1 MNRRDLT
8 RSVIAL
14 PAGFM
19 ALHALP
25 VPAQAAP
32 PAADPDADLLA
43 LCRRYMSLERRQNL
57 LTERMFEADEAGDK
71 ALSERLFRMQKRC
84 VPLQH
89 AIMSEIVDA
98 EPKTPA
104 GIRAKARVFM
114 TRVQRDLDGT
124 AMRDEGPLWSICRDL
139 LGYDPGEGGGQ
150 A

>member
-25 VPAQAAP
+25 HPVMASP
-32 PAADPDADLLA
+32 PNRSDDADLLA

-71 ALSERLFRMQKRC
+71 ALSERLFRMQKRY
-84 VPLQH
+84 VPYHQDLLD
-89 AIMSEIVDA
+89 EIVDA
-98 EPKTPA
+98 KPQTKP
-104 GIRAKARVFM
+104 GLRAKARVFM
-114 TRVQRDLDGT
+114 SRVQRDLDGNP
-124 AMRDEGPLWSICRDL
+124 MGDEGPLWSLCRDL
-139 LGYDPGEGGGQ
+139 LGYDPGEG
-150 A
+150 AA

>member
-14 PAGFM
+14 PAGFA

-25 VPAQAAP
+25 HPVLASP
-32 PAADPDADLLA
+32 PGRSDDADLLS
-43 LCRRYMSLERRQNL
+43 LCRRYLSLERRQKL
-57 LTERMFEADEAGDK
+57 LSERMFSADEEGDK
-71 ALSERLFRMQKRC
+71 ALSERLFRMQKRY
-84 VPLQH
+84 VPYHQDLLD
-89 AIMSEIVDA
+89 EIVDA
-98 EPKTPA
+98 KPQTPA

-124 AMRDEGPLWSICRDL
+124 AMRDEGPLWSLCRDL